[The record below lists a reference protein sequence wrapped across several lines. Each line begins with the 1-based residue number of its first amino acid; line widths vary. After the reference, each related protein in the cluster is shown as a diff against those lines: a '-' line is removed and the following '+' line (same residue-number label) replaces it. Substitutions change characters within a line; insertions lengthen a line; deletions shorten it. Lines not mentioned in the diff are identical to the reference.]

1 VVTSQ
6 GFILVSGLQAKPGK
20 AVPPKIE
27 MKIAIDAMGG
37 DRAPSVVI
45 EGALLAAREYEIE
58 LALVGKPDVIEQELS
73 KYDISPNVPYDIVPA
88 SEVMEMDEPA
98 IKVLRE
104 KKDSSIA
111 VALRLI
117 EKGEA
122 VAVVSAGSTS
132 AALAAAR
139 NILKKLK
146 GIKRPAIAAIMPNR
160 VDVTVVLD
168 VGANSNC
175 TPNDLVEFAVMGQI
189 YAEDILGKKHP
200 KVGLLSTGVEKLK
213 GNELTLKT
221 HELLLKTPVN
231 FIGNVE
237 GRDIVD
243 GRVDIVVCDG
253 FVGNI
258 LLKTVE
264 GYCELIM
271 DSIREVFTR
280 DIKSKLRAAFVK
292 PLMNRL
298 KKRFDDSEYG
308 GCPLL
313 GINGTLIIAHGG
325 SSANAIKNAVRVAFE
340 SVTQNV
346 NAHIEAKLSE
356 LMRNSTDN

>member
-1 VVTSQ
+1 
-6 GFILVSGLQAKPGK
+6 
-20 AVPPKIE
+20 

-37 DRAPSVVI
+37 DKAPQVVV
-45 EGALLAAREYEIE
+45 EGALLAAGEYDIE

-73 KYDISPNVPYDIVPA
+73 KHEIPDNLKYDIVPA
-88 SEVMEMDEPA
+88 SEVMEMDEPG

-104 KKDSSIA
+104 KKDSSIS

-117 EKGEA
+117 EDGEA

-132 AALAAAR
+132 GAIVAAR

-146 GIKRPAIAAIMPNR
+146 GIKRPAIATPMPNK
-160 VDVTVVLD
+160 VGVTVVLD
-168 VGANSNC
+168 SGANPNC

-189 YAEDILGKKHP
+189 YAEDVLGKKHP
-200 KVGLLSTGVEKLK
+200 KVGLLSNGAEKLK
-213 GNELTLKT
+213 GNELTLKA
-221 HELLLKTPVN
+221 HELLLETPVN

-237 GRDIVD
+237 GRDLAS
-243 GRVDIVVCDG
+243 GRVDVVVCDG

-258 LLKTVE
+258 LLKSVE
-264 GYCELIM
+264 GFCELMM
-271 DSIREVFTR
+271 DSIREEFTR
-280 DIKSKLRAAFVK
+280 DIRSKLRAAFIK
-292 PLMNRL
+292 PLMRRL
-298 KKRFDDSEYG
+298 KKRFDYSEYG
-308 GCPLL
+308 GAPLL

-346 NAHIEAKLSE
+346 NSHIESKVGE
-356 LMRNSTDN
+356 LQRI